1 LTTDYDILKEV
12 SNHVINTIPVKPLR
26 YETLKWPLGFLT
38 ARCKQR
44 GSGFT
49 QREKDVSEK
58 ILGWLHKLD
67 LIILRD
73 LKKLDQKR
81 TKQGNSFFPPLVVR
95 AKSGWGK
102 SILLGKVI
110 AELIDAAS
118 GLGGKNWPSM
128 QRIVFSQIKDN
139 TSFESLEESIC
150 QGMDV
155 YHRRENFEF
164 MFSDTNSIP
173 AGEKIIVIDSLDE
186 HPNRADWWIVS
197 EKLSNEGWKV
207 IWSCRDPD
215 WEIYSLSEKIPGEF
229 KYDLPIVNKKK
240 EKYPWEWKVPSWD
253 LDYKNSPRNEEITGQ
268 INDLGFSGE
277 TSIEQYIDFCYSTT
291 QLMHIFYTNFDIIE
305 SARSDVDKLLMS
317 TLLSRR
323 TEFIDSNKIYSEKI
337 EVFEDTDWYQQFLE
351 ANLSKIIIDTA
362 LDFLQE
368 TDGWKA
374 FDVHKIWLEIC
385 QDFYAQ
391 EFIRQRKF
399 GELSETI
406 VRNSSVNVEDR
417 RELMEDLIQ
426 LGILRASNKFRHRDF
441 AVIAYICGANGL
453 KKLEDREKEDVLF
466 QHFYQTEKIEAVE
479 EFIRRTGNIT
489 ALIEPLYSFPGYPTN
504 LLAKRSKMI
513 FDDQKGRFEKGL
525 SRTQIRAM
533 SSGQHVRPIILKGFP
548 GTGKTYTGVERILI
562 RQANN
567 VRNNSSSKP
576 LIISLNEQLANSIH
590 GDLYRQH
597 KESPFLD
604 LFDSEQEKMDVLH
617 TIDVR
622 SMKQVIEEWIPE
634 ITQLENGNDWLI
646 DSKALN
652 EMFLEMV
659 ERTIFDIGDWR
670 GLLRDFQENLF
681 DPATGLIR
689 PLNVVLG
696 SKHTLPQADKTQSI
710 SKKKIDK
717 KRKEWYERVKRE
729 LQRGKFSLIR
739 ACVFLRNLLLKY
751 EHNNS
756 GLPDEL
762 WNVDYDPDPSI
773 EIDQQICFDHF
784 ETQFNSGKYDCVMID
799 EVQDMPAMAV
809 LCLSFLS
816 PFRNPNQF
824 ILSGDHLQTLNGN
837 PFEWEPFLKSL
848 DYHAKAIITEV
859 NHINNTSNH
868 HLRSLNKLKD
878 SLEDILGQHLT
889 DNHRNHEAITEFTK
903 FAWEQWPSTDFTDD
917 DTFPLREMKSVKKE
931 KTDTD
936 DNTDIPRILEIESAD
951 KDDFLSKIED
961 VLEFLNASAKI
972 SLLYAN
978 DFLQEYVREEIMND
992 ESKSLRVESFTPW
1005 TIKGLERDAVV
1016 ILGGYV
1022 AGTSDPDSRVLVSD
1036 PNKEEHKTATQ
1047 LMRRKM
1053 LVSKT
1058 RAVEQLILLNAPR
1071 NKSIDVSRNGQHKL
1085 QSLNP
1090 PRVSDF
1096 IQSKSDDTDFYSIIV
1111 EAGDKIGMKLKEFF
1125 KDSVVDKELTSIVA
1139 LSEGIDLSKRANNQA
1154 DVKTEFEYYHGR
1166 KSSIFNN
1173 DVSDSVL
1180 REILHNVIALSK
1192 NEPLNNCLLVEDLL
1206 KQRNSRSYVYSD
1218 NSHPVIPHRNDKY
1231 SRLVSSTLQLLMSK
1245 GPWNKGGFNAVLDIF
1260 TLLNE
1265 FQNRKQQF
1273 SKLKDEIT
1281 QKHRGAE
1288 EEIQK
1293 LFDSFEA
1300 LYRDYT
1306 SYLGTPKSL
1315 LKPTQIP
1322 AFLLSTE
1329 NNILHCEYH
1338 GQDIEEDVLQLFIA
1352 SLHNASIDS
1361 RGNLFINVGQNQF
1374 DIDWSTMIV
1383 LLSSILDLS
1392 QDGKFENTPQNLRF
1406 VVNLA
1411 QLHYN
1416 FIEKSDLSS
1425 GLRKNLEKSNSTIIQ
1440 LIVGMENKEMI
1451 HLCIEELAHFINKGF
1466 KGLEVDGLK
1475 KDILEKSITKSD
1487 TLHHE
1492 IENSTI
1498 TAWNFNL
1505 FMTFINNLTGKTGTA
1520 NTNRARELMIEAR
1533 HLNKALESAYQD
1545 VRKNDQPLNISD
1557 LSSTLYVKFR
1567 NSGEDKLKE
1576 DYQEYFYRLTMT
1588 LVQSMQNGIR
1598 DLSANRICMDL
1609 FVCVQ
1614 LISTHL
1620 KKDPF
1625 DFLKHK
1631 DEPRTD
1637 KEKEELR
1644 SGGKQAKPIKLVY
1657 AKLVEAL
1664 DVNFINGQI
1673 DKITSEMERNLVSFK
1688 ETEKENHGEKVNQ
1701 VVESVIL
1708 LQYLIELR
1716 TKKTGE
1722 TPYEQF
1728 DGNVSE
1734 ILMNFPSV
1742 CRLFSKSNSN
1752 ICSVISEKPSTSTIA
1767 GAEEILRNLHAQ
1779 NLLEKAFTGGSTSN
1793 YKTLTLNFDGFG
1805 GKISLNNYIEKNLKI
1820 IEPTRLERE
1829 RLPWI
1834 KLIKSTEIKERF
1846 KVYKDLLHSIKHI
1859 LYLNRTNDSTSLER
1873 LVKTLIFG
1881 PTKAHDVFK
1890 IRNYEGKNIEVSIF
1904 EGDEN
1909 PIEVLVESKSVKLS
1923 DLWWS
1928 TDFVEGLR
1936 NLGIEISRVEGKKV
1950 VIDHDRANQRIDE
1963 LIVIID
1969 EFLNPNKDEDIDEID
1984 YSHFFNEDE
1993 DEGIEVD
2000 LGDNEEEKF
2009 VFNFGGGNDTTTA
2022 SEEQKTFNFGGGND
2036 TTTTNEE
2043 QKTFNFG
2050 GGNDTTSEEEKT
2062 FDFGGQK
2069 PEQTEPDVEHTDM
2082 FNEKEKDL
2090 IKKGLRDIEE
2100 ARKFGFTLKVWQDTP
2115 EEVKK
2120 RFRNLLKDE

>member
-1 LTTDYDILKEV
+1 
-12 SNHVINTIPVKPLR
+12 
-26 YETLKWPLGFLT
+26 
-38 ARCKQR
+38 
-44 GSGFT
+44 
-49 QREKDVSEK
+49 
-58 ILGWLHKLD
+58 
-67 LIILRD
+67 
-73 LKKLDQKR
+73 
-81 TKQGNSFFPPLVVR
+81 
-95 AKSGWGK
+95 
-102 SILLGKVI
+102 
-110 AELIDAAS
+110 
-118 GLGGKNWPSM
+118 M
-128 QRIVFSQIKDN
+128 
-139 TSFESLEESIC
+139 
-150 QGMDV
+150 
-155 YHRRENFEF
+155 
-164 MFSDTNSIP
+164 
-173 AGEKIIVIDSLDE
+173 
-186 HPNRADWWIVS
+186 
-197 EKLSNEGWKV
+197 
-207 IWSCRDPD
+207 
-215 WEIYSLSEKIPGEF
+215 
-229 KYDLPIVNKKK
+229 
-240 EKYPWEWKVPSWD
+240 
-253 LDYKNSPRNEEITGQ
+253 
-268 INDLGFSGE
+268 
-277 TSIEQYIDFCYSTT
+277 
-291 QLMHIFYTNFDIIE
+291 
-305 SARSDVDKLLMS
+305 
-317 TLLSRR
+317 
-323 TEFIDSNKIYSEKI
+323 
-337 EVFEDTDWYQQFLE
+337 
-351 ANLSKIIIDTA
+351 
-362 LDFLQE
+362 
-368 TDGWKA
+368 
-374 FDVHKIWLEIC
+374 
-385 QDFYAQ
+385 
-391 EFIRQRKF
+391 
-399 GELSETI
+399 SETI
-406 VRNSSVNVEDR
+406 VRNSSVNLEDR
-417 RELMEDLIQ
+417 RELMEDLTQ

-441 AVIAYICGANGL
+441 AVIAYICGAKGL
-453 KKLEDREKEDVLF
+453 KELEDREKEDVLF

-489 ALIEPLYSFPGYPTN
+489 ALIEPLYSFSDYPTN

-533 SSGQHVRPIILKGFP
+533 SSGQNVRPIILKGFP

-597 KESPFLD
+597 KKSPFLD

-622 SMKQVIEEWIPE
+622 SMKQIIEEWIPD

-652 EMFLEMV
+652 EMFLKMV
-659 ERTIFDIGDWR
+659 ERKIFDIGDWR
-670 GLLRDFQENLF
+670 GLLRDFQKNLF
-681 DPATGLIR
+681 DETTGLIC

-710 SKKKIDK
+710 SKNKIDK
-717 KRKEWYERVKRE
+717 KRREWYERVKRE

-739 ACVFLRNLLLKY
+739 VCVFLRNLLLKY
-751 EHNNS
+751 EHKNS
-756 GLPDEL
+756 GLPEEL

-773 EIDQQICFDHF
+773 EIDQQNCFDHF

-799 EVQDMPAMAV
+799 EVQDMPTMAV

-837 PFEWEPFLKSL
+837 QFEWGPFLKLL
-848 DYHAKAIITEV
+848 DYQADRIITEV
-859 NHINNTSNH
+859 NHINNSSNH

-917 DTFPLREMKSVKKE
+917 DTFPLREMKSVKE
-931 KTDTD
+931 HKTDTD
-936 DNTDIPRILEIESAD
+936 NETDIPRILEIESAD
-951 KDDFLSKIED
+951 KDDFLSKIVD

-992 ESKSLRVESFTPW
+992 ETKSLRVESFTPW

-1022 AGTSDPDSRVLVSD
+1022 AATSDPDSRLLVSAS
-1036 PNKEEHKTATQ
+1036 NKEERKTAIQ

-1096 IQSKSDDTDFYSIIV
+1096 IQTKSDDAVIYSITV
-1111 EAGDKIGMKLKEFF
+1111 EAEDKIGIRLKEFF

-1154 DVKTEFEYYHGR
+1154 DVKTEFEYYRGR

-1173 DVSDSVL
+1173 DVSNSVL
-1180 REILHNVIALSK
+1180 REILYNVIGFSK
-1192 NEPLNNCLLVEDLL
+1192 NEPLNNCLLAEDLL
-1206 KQRNSRSYVYSD
+1206 KQKNSRSYVYSD
-1218 NSHPVIPHRNDKY
+1218 NSHPVIPLRNDKY

-1245 GPWNKGGFNAVLDIF
+1245 GPWNKEGFNAVLNIF
-1260 TLLNE
+1260 NLLNE

-1281 QKHRGAE
+1281 QEHDGAE

-1338 GQDIEEDVLQLFIA
+1338 GQDIEEDVLQQFIP

-1374 DIDWSTMIV
+1374 DIDWSTMID
-1383 LLSSILDLS
+1383 LLSSILDLT
-1392 QDGKFENTPQNLRF
+1392 QDGKFENTPQNVRF

-1425 GLRKNLEKSNSTIIQ
+1425 DLKNNLEKSNSTIIQ
-1440 LIVGMENKEMI
+1440 LIVGMENKETI
-1451 HLCIEELAHFINKGF
+1451 HLCIKELAYFMNEGF
-1466 KGLEVDGLK
+1466 KGLEGDGLK
-1475 KDILEKSITKSD
+1475 KNILEKSITKSD

-1492 IENSTI
+1492 IEDSTI
-1498 TAWNFNL
+1498 TTWNFNL
-1505 FMTFINNLTGKTGTA
+1505 FMTFINNLVGKTGTA
-1520 NTNRARELMIEAR
+1520 NTNRARELMIEVR
-1533 HLNKALESAYQD
+1533 HLNKEFVSACQD
-1545 VRKNDQPLNISD
+1545 VRKNEQPLNISD
-1557 LSSTLYVKFR
+1557 LSSTLYGKFTKPD
-1567 NSGEDKLKE
+1567 NKTLKE

-1588 LVQSMQNGIR
+1588 LVQSIQNGSR
-1598 DLSANRICMDL
+1598 DQSASRICKDL
-1609 FVCVQ
+1609 FICVQ

-1637 KEKEELR
+1637 EEKEEFR
-1644 SGGKQAKPIKLVY
+1644 SGGKQAKPIKLLY

-1664 DVNFINGQI
+1664 DVNFIDEQI
-1673 DKITSEMERNLVSFK
+1673 KETTSEMEHNLVSFK
-1688 ETEKENHGEKVNQ
+1688 ETEKENHGENVNS

-1708 LQYLIELR
+1708 LQYFIELR
-1716 TKKTGE
+1716 TKKSGK

-1734 ILMNFPSV
+1734 ILMNYPSV
-1742 CRLFSKSNSN
+1742 CRLFSQSNSS
-1752 ICSVISEKPSTSTIA
+1752 ICPVISEKPSTSTIA
-1767 GAEEILRNLHAQ
+1767 GAEQILRNLHAQ

-1805 GKISLNNYIEKNLKI
+1805 GKISLNNYIEKNLAI
-1820 IEPTRLERE
+1820 IEPTRLERDD
-1829 RLPWI
+1829 LPWI

-1890 IRNYEGKNIEVSIF
+1890 IRDYGGKNIEVSIF
-1904 EGDEN
+1904 EGDKN
-1909 PIEVLVESKSVKLS
+1909 PIEVLVESKSVKLI

-1928 TDFVEGLR
+1928 SDFVEGLR
-1936 NLGIEISRVEGKKV
+1936 NLGIEISRVEGEKT
-1950 VIDHDRANQRIDE
+1950 VIDHERTNKRLNE
-1963 LIVIID
+1963 LIAIID
-1969 EFLNPNKDEDIDEID
+1969 EYLNSDKVEIKDRDFEVEEPEADTDFLEIP
-1984 YSHFFNEDE
+1984 
-1993 DEGIEVD
+1993 
-2000 LGDNEEEKF
+2000 
-2009 VFNFGGGNDTTTA
+2009 DTT
-2022 SEEQKTFNFGGGND
+2022 QKL
-2036 TTTTNEE
+2036 
-2043 QKTFNFG
+2043 
-2050 GGNDTTSEEEKT
+2050 
-2062 FDFGGQK
+2062 
-2069 PEQTEPDVEHTDM
+2069 EQTEPDVEQNSL
-2082 FNEKEKDL
+2082 FSKEQVSL
-2090 IKKGLRDIEE
+2090 IEKGLRDIEE
-2100 ARKFGFTLKVWQDTP
+2100 AKKFGFPLEDWQNTP
-2115 EEVKK
+2115 ESVKEG
-2120 RFRNLLKDE
+2120 FRDRSKNR

>member
-1 LTTDYDILKEV
+1 MTERHDIHREV
-12 SNHVINTIPVKPLR
+12 SNHVLNTIPVKPLR
-26 YETLKWPLGFLT
+26 YETLNWPLGFLT
-38 ARCKQR
+38 TRCKK
-44 GSGFT
+44 GDSGFT
-49 QREKDVSEK
+49 QREKDVSGK
-58 ILGWLHKLD
+58 ILGWTHKLD
-67 LIILRD
+67 SIIRRD
-73 LKKLDQKR
+73 LKNLKEKR
-81 TKQGNSFFPPLVVR
+81 TKTKGKSFFPPLVVR

-118 GLGGKNWPSM
+118 GLGDGSWPSI

-164 MFSDTNSIP
+164 MFNDTNSIP

-215 WEIYSLSEKIPGEF
+215 WEIYNLSEKIPEEF
-229 KYDLPIVNKKK
+229 KYDLPTVKEKLNRQEK
-240 EKYPWEWKVPSWD
+240 EKYPWEWSVPSWD
-253 LDYKNSPRNEEITGQ
+253 LDYKNSPRNEDITGQ

-291 QLMHIFYTNFDIIE
+291 QLMHIFHTNFDMIE
-305 SARSDVDKLLMS
+305 LARSKVDKLLMS

-323 TEFIDSNKIYSEKI
+323 TDFIDSNNIYSGKI
-337 EVFEDTDWYQQFLE
+337 EVFEDTDWYPQFLE

-368 TDGWKA
+368 TEGWKA

-406 VRNSSVNVEDR
+406 VRNSSVNLEDR
-417 RELMEDLIQ
+417 RELMEDLTQ
-426 LGILRASNKFRHRDF
+426 LGILRASDKFRHRDF
-441 AVIAYICGANGL
+441 AVIAYICGAKGL
-453 KKLEDREKEDVLF
+453 KELEEREKEDVLF
-466 QHFYQTEKIEAVE
+466 HHFVANPTELMIIE

-533 SSGQHVRPIILKGFP
+533 SSGQNVRPIILKGFP

-597 KESPFLD
+597 KKSPFLD

-622 SMKQVIEEWIPE
+622 SMKQIIEEWIPD
-634 ITQLENGNDWLI
+634 ITQLENGDDWLI

-652 EMFLEMV
+652 EMFLKMV
-659 ERTIFDIGDWR
+659 ERKIFDIGDWR
-670 GLLRDFQENLF
+670 GLLRDFQKNLF
-681 DPATGLIR
+681 DETTGLIR
-689 PLNVVLG
+689 PLNDVLD
-696 SKHTLPQADKTQSI
+696 SEHTLPQPDKAPSI

-717 KRKEWYERVKRE
+717 KRRGWYERVKRE

-773 EIDQQICFDHF
+773 EIDQQTCFDHF

-859 NHINNTSNH
+859 NHINNSSNH

-903 FAWEQWPSTDFTDD
+903 FAWEQWPTTEFTDD

-936 DNTDIPRILEIESAD
+936 NETDIPRILEIESAD
-951 KDDFLSKIED
+951 KDDFLSKIVD

-1022 AGTSDPDSRVLVSD
+1022 AATSDPDSRLLVSNA
-1036 PNKEEHKTATQ
+1036 NKELRKKAYQ

-1058 RAVEQLILLNAPR
+1058 RAVDQLVLLNAPR
-1071 NKSIDVSRNGQHKL
+1071 SESIDLSRNGKHTL

-1096 IQSKSDDTDFYSIIV
+1096 IQTKSDDTDFYHNTV
-1111 EAGDKIGMKLKEFF
+1111 EAGDKIGMRLKDFF

-1180 REILHNVIALSK
+1180 REILYNVIALSK

-1206 KQRNSRSYVYSD
+1206 KQKNSRSYVYSD
-1218 NSHPVIPHRNDKY
+1218 KSQPVVPLRNDKY

-1245 GPWNKGGFNAVLDIF
+1245 GPWNKTGFKAVLDIF
-1260 TLLNE
+1260 NLLNE

-1281 QKHRGAE
+1281 QKHDGAE

-1329 NNILHCEYH
+1329 NSILHCEYH
-1338 GQDIEEDVLQLFIA
+1338 GQDIEEDVLQQFIP

-1374 DIDWSTMIV
+1374 DIDWSTMID
-1383 LLSSILDLS
+1383 LLSSILDLT
-1392 QDGKFENTPQNLRF
+1392 QDGKFENTPQNVRF
-1406 VVNLA
+1406 VVNIA
-1411 QLHYN
+1411 QLHNN
-1416 FIEKSDLSS
+1416 FIENYSNFDTDL
-1425 GLRKNLEKSNSTIIQ
+1425 KNNLDKSNSKIIQ

-1451 HLCIEELAHFINKGF
+1451 HLCIKELAHFINKGF
-1466 KGLEVDGLK
+1466 KGLEGDESK

-1498 TAWNFNL
+1498 TTWNFNL
-1505 FMTFINNLTGKTGTA
+1505 FMTFINNLARKTGTA

-1533 HLNKALESAYQD
+1533 HLIKALKSACQD
-1545 VRKNDQPLNISD
+1545 IRKNDQPLNISD
-1557 LSSTLYVKFR
+1557 LSSTLYGKFR
-1567 NSGEDKLKE
+1567 NSGKDTLKE

-1588 LVQSMQNGIR
+1588 LVQSISNGFR
-1598 DLSANRICMDL
+1598 DQSANRICMDL
-1609 FVCVQ
+1609 FICVQ

-1620 KKDPF
+1620 KSNPF
-1625 DFLKHK
+1625 DFLLHQNK
-1631 DEPRTD
+1631 PRTD
-1637 KEKEELR
+1637 KEEK
-1644 SGGKQAKPIKLVY
+1644 SGKRKMPTQNKNIELVY
-1657 AKLVEAL
+1657 KNLLEAL
-1664 DVNFINGQI
+1664 DVNFIDEQI
-1673 DKITSEMERNLVSFK
+1673 DEITSEMGRHLVAFK
-1688 ETEKENHGEKVNQ
+1688 QIEKENQDQFVDS
-1701 VVESVIL
+1701 VVGSVIL

-1779 NLLEKAFTGGSTSN
+1779 NFLEKAFTGGSTSN

-1805 GKISLNNYIEKNLKI
+1805 GKISLNNYIEKNLEI

-1829 RLPWI
+1829 GLPWI

-1859 LYLNRTNDSTSLER
+1859 LYLNRTNPQTTLER
-1873 LVKTLIFG
+1873 LVRSLIFG
-1881 PTKAHDVFK
+1881 PKKEHDVFK
-1890 IRNYEGKNIEVSIF
+1890 IREYERKNIEVSIF
-1904 EGDEN
+1904 EGDKN
-1909 PIEVLVESKSVKLS
+1909 PIEVLVESESVKLIG
-1923 DLWWS
+1923 LWWS
-1928 TDFVEGLR
+1928 SDFVEGLR
-1936 NLGIEISRVEGKKV
+1936 NLGIEISRVEGEKT
-1950 VIDHDRANQRIDE
+1950 VINHQRTNKRLNE
-1963 LIVIID
+1963 LIAIVD
-1969 EFLNPNKDEDIDEID
+1969 EFLNPNKDEE
-1984 YSHFFNEDE
+1984 
-1993 DEGIEVD
+1993 EV
-2000 LGDNEEEKF
+2000 
-2009 VFNFGGGNDTTTA
+2009 
-2022 SEEQKTFNFGGGND
+2022 
-2036 TTTTNEE
+2036 
-2043 QKTFNFG
+2043 
-2050 GGNDTTSEEEKT
+2050 T
-2062 FDFGGQK
+2062 FDFSGGGIISTITSEDVEEETLDLSSVLSDEESDQK
-2069 PEQTEPDVEHTDM
+2069 PEQTEPDVEHLGM
-2082 FNEKEKDL
+2082 FNENEKDL
-2090 IKKGLRDIEE
+2090 IKKGLSDIEE
-2100 ARKFGFTLKVWQDTP
+2100 ARKFGFSLKVWQDTP
-2115 EEVKK
+2115 EEVKN
-2120 RFRNLLKDE
+2120 RFRNPLKDE